1 MGRVEQHHD
10 LMVKMTKS
18 RVHFAQ
24 LRQVRMQLH
33 RYSQSTN
40 SQSEASSVE
49 VNNRVP
55 ANEVRRRTSSQ
66 SHTNDNQINNDDDDD
81 DDDDSSNDS
90 DENI

>member
-40 SQSEASSVE
+40 TQQSENSSDE
-49 VNNRVP
+49 VNSRVP
-55 ANEVRRRTSSQ
+55 RIIQ
-66 SHTNDNQINNDDDDD
+66 SYNNVNQTIDDAT
-81 DDDDSSNDS
+81 SSNDS
-90 DENI
+90 DDNI

>member
-40 SQSEASSVE
+40 SQNEASSVE

-55 ANEVRRRTSSQ
+55 TNEVRRRTSQ
-66 SHTNDNQINNDDDDD
+66 SFNNDNQIIDAADA
-81 DDDDSSNDS
+81 SSNDS

>member
-33 RYSQSTN
+33 RYSQSTPN
-40 SQSEASSVE
+40 SENEASSTE
-49 VNNRVP
+49 ANSRVP
-55 ANEVRRRTSSQ
+55 TNEVRRSTSQ
-66 SHTNDNQINNDDDDD
+66 SNTNDNRINDAADAN
-81 DDDDSSNDS
+81 SNDS

>member
-40 SQSEASSVE
+40 SQNEVSSVE
-49 VNNRVP
+49 VSNSVP
-55 ANEVRRRTSSQ
+55 TNEVRRRTSQ
-66 SHTNDNQINNDDDDD
+66 SYNNQIIDEA
-81 DDDDSSNDS
+81 SSNDS

>member
-33 RYSQSTN
+33 RYSHSN
-40 SQSEASSVE
+40 SQSDASSVE

-55 ANEVRRRTSSQ
+55 TNEVRRRTTHS
-66 SHTNDNQINNDDDDD
+66 NNNQINDDDDD
-81 DDDDSSNDS
+81 DDASSNDT